1 MNVKLTASLT
11 NSAHSDLALYL
22 PKSEHD
28 TLARAAGVS
37 RLSVSPIPPSMVCD
51 PEPRPNGISLYLR
64 VVQPGEPRRGPY
76 PVGTFGYHSAA
87 VPDELRAKFRRDR
100 VEQAHLNLRETTKA
114 EAEVTLIQGR
124 ILRFWVREE
133 NINAV
138 RTREPRRRASPR
150 PALPKVAGGP
160 ATRETATDRPA
171 LLLLSFGGKE
181 LEFNL
186 TLGEAFDLAVELTAK
201 GYRETK

>member
-1 MNVKLTASLT
+1 MKLTACLT

-51 PEPRPNGISLYLR
+51 PEPPTNGISLYLR
-64 VVQPGEPRRGPY
+64 VVPPGEPSRGPY

-87 VPDELRAKFRRDR
+87 TPDELRAKFRRGR
-100 VEQAHLNLRETTKA
+100 VKQAHLNLRETTKA

-124 ILRFWVREE
+124 ILRFWVPEE

-138 RTREPRRRASPR
+138 RTREPRRTAS
-150 PALPKVAGGP
+150 PKVAGGP

>member
-1 MNVKLTASLT
+1 MKLTACLT
-11 NSAHSDLALYL
+11 NSTNRDLVLYL

-37 RLSVSPIPPSMVCD
+37 RLCVSPIPPSMVCD
-51 PEPRPNGISLYLR
+51 PEPPTNGISLYLR
-64 VVQPGEPRRGPY
+64 VVPPEEPRRGPY
-76 PVGTFGYHSAA
+76 PVGTFGSHRAA
-87 VPDELRAKFRRDR
+87 VPDELRAKFRRGSGR
-100 VEQAHLNLRETTKA
+100 VKQAHLNLRETSKA

-124 ILRFWVREE
+124 ILRFWVPDE
-133 NINAV
+133 NIKAV
-138 RTREPRRRASPR
+138 RTRKPRRTASPR
-150 PALPKVAGGP
+150 PVRPKVAGVP
-160 ATRETATDRPA
+160 PIRETATDRPA

>member
-1 MNVKLTASLT
+1 MKLTACLT

-37 RLSVSPIPPSMVCD
+37 RLSVSPIPPSLVCD
-51 PEPRPNGISLYLR
+51 PEPRLNGISLYLR
-64 VVQPGEPRRGPY
+64 VVPPEEPRHRPY
-76 PVGTFGYHSAA
+76 PVSTFCPHRSA
-87 VPDELRAKFRRDR
+87 VPDELRAKFRRGR
-100 VEQAHLNLRETTKA
+100 GKQAHLNLRETTKA

-124 ILRFWVREE
+124 ILRFWVPEE

-138 RTREPRRRASPR
+138 RTREPRRTAS
-150 PALPKVAGGP
+150 PKVAGGP

>member
-1 MNVKLTASLT
+1 MKLTACLT

-28 TLARAAGVS
+28 ALARAAGVS

-51 PEPRPNGISLYLR
+51 PEPPPNGISLYLR
-64 VVQPGEPRRGPY
+64 VVQPEEPRRGPY
-76 PVGTFGYHSAA
+76 PVCTFGPHRAA
-87 VPDELRAKFRRDR
+87 KPEELRAKFRRGR
-100 VEQAHLNLRETTKA
+100 VKQAHLNLRETTKA

-124 ILRFWVREE
+124 ILRFWVPEE
-133 NINAV
+133 NINAA
-138 RTREPRRRASPR
+138 RTRERRPKAAPVAPTR
-150 PALPKVAGGP
+150 P
-160 ATRETATDRPA
+160 TRETATDRPA

-186 TLGEAFDLAVELTAK
+186 TLGEAFDLAVELTTK

>member
-64 VVQPGEPRRGPY
+64 VVPPGEPRRGPY

-87 VPDELRAKFRRDR
+87 TPDELRAKFRRDR

-124 ILRFWVREE
+124 IIRFWVREE

-138 RTREPRRRASPR
+138 RTREPRRRASQ
-150 PALPKVAGGP
+150 KVAGGP

>member
-1 MNVKLTASLT
+1 MKLTACLT
-11 NSAHSDLALYL
+11 NSANSDLAVYL

-37 RLSVSPIPPSMVCD
+37 RLSVSPIPPSLVCD
-51 PEPRPNGISLYLR
+51 PEPRLNGISLYLR
-64 VVQPGEPRRGPY
+64 VVPPEEPRHRSY
-76 PVGTFGYHSAA
+76 PVSTFGPHRAA
-87 VPDELRAKFRRDR
+87 LPEELRAKFRRGR
-100 VEQAHLNLRETTKA
+100 GKQAAFNLRETTKA

-124 ILRFWVREE
+124 ILRFWVPEE

-138 RTREPRRRASPR
+138 RTREPRRTASPR
-150 PALPKVAGGP
+150 QALPKVAGGP

>member
-1 MNVKLTASLT
+1 MKLTACLT
-11 NSAHSDLALYL
+11 NSAHGDLSLYL

-28 TLARAAGVS
+28 ALARAAGVP

-51 PEPRPNGISLYLR
+51 PEPRLNGISLYLR
-64 VVQPGEPRRGPY
+64 VVPPEEPRHRSY
-76 PVGTFGYHSAA
+76 PVSTFGPHRAA
-87 VPDELRAKFRRDR
+87 LPEELRAKFRRGR
-100 VEQAHLNLRETTKA
+100 GKQAAFNLRETTKA

-124 ILRFWVREE
+124 IIRFWVPEE

-138 RTREPRRRASPR
+138 RTRRTASPR
-150 PALPKVAGGP
+150 QGLPKVDGGP

>member
-64 VVQPGEPRRGPY
+64 VVPPGEPRRGPY

-87 VPDELRAKFRRDR
+87 TPDELRAKFRRDR
-100 VEQAHLNLRETTKA
+100 VERAHLNLRETTKA

-124 ILRFWVREE
+124 ILRFWVPEE
-133 NINAV
+133 NINKA
-138 RTREPRRRASPR
+138 RTREPRRTAS
-150 PALPKVAGGP
+150 PKVAGGP

>member
-1 MNVKLTASLT
+1 MKLTACLT
-11 NSAHSDLALYL
+11 NSPHSDLALYL

-37 RLSVSPIPPSMVCD
+37 RLRVSPIPPSMVCD
-51 PEPRPNGISLYLR
+51 PEPPPNGISLYLR
-64 VVQPGEPRRGPY
+64 VVPPEEPRRGPY
-76 PVGTFGYHSAA
+76 PVSTFGSLRAA
-87 VPDELRAKFRRDR
+87 VPDKLRARFRRGR
-100 VEQAHLNLRETTKA
+100 VKQAHLNLRETTKA

-124 ILRFWVREE
+124 ILRFWVPEE
-133 NINAV
+133 NLNAV
-138 RTREPRRRASPR
+138 RTREPRRTASPR
-150 PALPKVAGGP
+150 PA
-160 ATRETATDRPA
+160 RETATDRPA

>member
-124 ILRFWVREE
+124 IIRFWVREE

-138 RTREPRRRASPR
+138 RTREPRRRAS
-150 PALPKVAGGP
+150 PKVAGGP

>member
-1 MNVKLTASLT
+1 MKLTACLT
-11 NSAHSDLALYL
+11 NSAHSDLTLYL

-28 TLARAAGVS
+28 TLARAAGVF

-51 PEPRPNGISLYLR
+51 PEPPTNGISLYLR
-64 VVQPGEPRRGPY
+64 VVLLGEPRRGPY
-76 PVGTFGYHSAA
+76 PVCTFGSHRAA
-87 VPDELRAKFRRDR
+87 VTDELRAKFRHGRLK
-100 VEQAHLNLRETTKA
+100 QAHLNLRETSKA

-124 ILRFWVREE
+124 ILRFWVPEE

-138 RTREPRRRASPR
+138 RTREPRRTASPR
-150 PALPKVAGGP
+150 PARPKVADGP
-160 ATRETATDRPA
+160 TTRETATDRPA

>member
-1 MNVKLTASLT
+1 MKLTACLT
-11 NSAHSDLALYL
+11 NSANSDLAVYL

-37 RLSVSPIPPSMVCD
+37 RLSVSPIPPSLVCD
-51 PEPRPNGISLYLR
+51 PEPRLNGISLYLR
-64 VVQPGEPRRGPY
+64 VVPPEEPRHRSY
-76 PVGTFGYHSAA
+76 PVSTFGPHRAA
-87 VPDELRAKFRRDR
+87 MPEELRAKFRRGR
-100 VEQAHLNLRETTKA
+100 GKQAAFNLRETTKA

-124 ILRFWVREE
+124 ILRFWVPEE

-138 RTREPRRRASPR
+138 RTREPRRTATDR
-150 PALPKVAGGP
+150 PKVAGGP

>member
-1 MNVKLTASLT
+1 MKLTACLT
-11 NSAHSDLALYL
+11 NSAHSDLAVYL

-37 RLSVSPIPPSMVCD
+37 RLSVSPIPPSLVCD
-51 PEPRPNGISLYLR
+51 PEPRLNGISLYLR
-64 VVQPGEPRRGPY
+64 VVPPEEPRHRSY
-76 PVGTFGYHSAA
+76 HVSTFGPHRAA
-87 VPDELRAKFRRDR
+87 LPEELRAKFRRGR
-100 VEQAHLNLRETTKA
+100 GKQAAFNLRETTKA

-124 ILRFWVREE
+124 ILRFWVPEE

-138 RTREPRRRASPR
+138 RTREPRRTASPR
-150 PALPKVAGGP
+150 PARPKVADGP

>member
-1 MNVKLTASLT
+1 M
-11 NSAHSDLALYL
+11 
-22 PKSEHD
+22 
-28 TLARAAGVS
+28 AAGVP
-37 RLSVSPIPPSMVCD
+37 RLRVSPIPPGVVCD
-51 PEPRPNGISLYLR
+51 PEPPKNGISLYLR
-64 VVQPGEPRRGPY
+64 VVPLGEPCRGPY
-76 PVGTFGYHSAA
+76 PVGTFGPHRAA
-87 VPDELRAKFRRDR
+87 MPEELRAKFRRGR
-100 VEQAHLNLRETTKA
+100 VKQAHFNLRETTKA

-124 ILRFWVREE
+124 ILRFWVPEE

-138 RTREPRRRASPR
+138 RTREPRRTASPR
-150 PALPKVAGGP
+150 PKVAGGP

>member
-1 MNVKLTASLT
+1 MKLTACLT
-11 NSAHSDLALYL
+11 NSAHGDLSLYL

-28 TLARAAGVS
+28 ALARAAGVP
-37 RLSVSPIPPSMVCD
+37 RLSVSPIPPGVVCD

-64 VVQPGEPRRGPY
+64 VVPPEEPRRGPY
-76 PVGTFGYHSAA
+76 PVGTFCSHRAA
-87 VPDELRAKFRRDR
+87 VPDELRAKFRPGC
-100 VEQAHLNLRETTKA
+100 VKQAHINLRETTKA

-124 ILRFWVREE
+124 IIRFWVPEE
-133 NINAV
+133 NTNAV
-138 RTREPRRRASPR
+138 RTRRTASPR
-150 PALPKVAGGP
+150 QGLPKVDGGP

>member
-1 MNVKLTASLT
+1 MKLTACLT

-51 PEPRPNGISLYLR
+51 PEPPTNGISLYLR
-64 VVQPGEPRRGPY
+64 VVPPGEPRRGPY
-76 PVGTFGYHSAA
+76 PVCTFGPHRAA
-87 VPDELRAKFRRDR
+87 MPEELRAKFRRGR
-100 VEQAHLNLRETTKA
+100 VKQAHLNLRETTKA

-124 ILRFWVREE
+124 ILRFWVPEE

-138 RTREPRRRASPR
+138 RTREPRRTASPR
-150 PALPKVAGGP
+150 PARPKVAGGP
-160 ATRETATDRPA
+160 PTRETATDRPA

>member
-1 MNVKLTASLT
+1 MKLTACLT
-11 NSAHSDLALYL
+11 NSANSDLAVYL

-37 RLSVSPIPPSMVCD
+37 RLSVSPIPPSLVCD
-51 PEPRPNGISLYLR
+51 PEPRLNGISLYLR
-64 VVQPGEPRRGPY
+64 VVPPEEPRHRQY
-76 PVGTFGYHSAA
+76 PVSTFCPHRAA
-87 VPDELRAKFRRDR
+87 VPDELRAKFRRGR
-100 VEQAHLNLRETTKA
+100 VKQAHLNLRETTKA

-124 ILRFWVREE
+124 ILRFWVPEE

-138 RTREPRRRASPR
+138 RTREPHRTAS
-150 PALPKVAGGP
+150 PKVAGGP

>member
-1 MNVKLTASLT
+1 MKLTACLT

-51 PEPRPNGISLYLR
+51 PEPPTNGISLYLR
-64 VVQPGEPRRGPY
+64 VVPPGEPRRGPY
-76 PVGTFGYHSAA
+76 PVGTFGPHRAA
-87 VPDELRAKFRRDR
+87 VPDELRAKFRWGR
-100 VEQAHLNLRETTKA
+100 VKHAHLNLRETSKA
-114 EAEVTLIQGR
+114 EAEVALIQGR
-124 ILRFWVREE
+124 ILRFWVPEE

-138 RTREPRRRASPR
+138 RTRQRRQTASPDQAR
-150 PALPKVAGGP
+150 PKAAGVP
-160 ATRETATDRPA
+160 PIRETATDRPA

>member
-1 MNVKLTASLT
+1 MKLTACLT

-28 TLARAAGVS
+28 TIARAAGVS
-37 RLSVSPIPPSMVCD
+37 RLRVRPIPPSMVCD
-51 PEPRPNGISLYLR
+51 PEPPPNGISLYLR
-64 VVQPGEPRRGPY
+64 VVPPEEPRRGPY
-76 PVGTFGYHSAA
+76 PVCTFGPYRAA
-87 VPDELRAKFRRDR
+87 VPDELRATFRRDR
-100 VEQAHLNLRETTKA
+100 VKQAHLNLRETSKA

-124 ILRFWVREE
+124 ILRFWVPDE
-133 NINAV
+133 NIKAV
-138 RTREPRRRASPR
+138 RTRQRRQTASPDQAR
-150 PALPKVAGGP
+150 PKAAGVSP
-160 ATRETATDRPA
+160 ARETATDRPA

>member
-1 MNVKLTASLT
+1 MKLTACLT

-51 PEPRPNGISLYLR
+51 PEPPTNGISLYLR
-64 VVQPGEPRRGPY
+64 VVPPEEPRHRPY
-76 PVGTFGYHSAA
+76 PVSTFCPHRSAA
-87 VPDELRAKFRRDR
+87 PDELRAKFRRGR
-100 VEQAHLNLRETTKA
+100 VKQAHLNLRETTKA

-124 ILRFWVREE
+124 ILRFWVPEE

-138 RTREPRRRASPR
+138 RTREPRRTAS
-150 PALPKVAGGP
+150 PKVAGGP

>member
-1 MNVKLTASLT
+1 MKLTACLA
-11 NSAHSDLALYL
+11 NSNHSDLALYL

-28 TLARAAGVS
+28 ALARAAGVP

-51 PEPRPNGISLYLR
+51 PEPPPNGISLYLR
-64 VVQPGEPRRGPY
+64 VVRPGEPRRGPY
-76 PVGTFGYHSAA
+76 PICTFGSHRAA
-87 VPDELRAKFRRDR
+87 APDELRAKFRSGRLKH
-100 VEQAHLNLRETTKA
+100 AHLNLRETSKA

-124 ILRFWVREE
+124 ILRFWVPEE
-133 NINAV
+133 NINAI
-138 RTREPRRRASPR
+138 RTRKRRQTASPDQAR
-150 PALPKVAGGP
+150 PKGAGVP
-160 ATRETATDRPA
+160 PIRETGTDRPA

-186 TLGEAFDLAVELTAK
+186 PLGEAFDLAVELTAK

>member
-1 MNVKLTASLT
+1 MKLTACLT

-37 RLSVSPIPPSMVCD
+37 RLSVSPIPPSLVCD
-51 PEPRPNGISLYLR
+51 PEPRLNGISLYLR
-64 VVQPGEPRRGPY
+64 VVPPEEPRHRPY
-76 PVGTFGYHSAA
+76 PVSTFCPHRSA
-87 VPDELRAKFRRDR
+87 VPDELRAKFRRGR
-100 VEQAHLNLRETTKA
+100 VKQAHLNLRETTKA

-124 ILRFWVREE
+124 ILRFWVPEE

-138 RTREPRRRASPR
+138 RTREPRRTAS
-150 PALPKVAGGP
+150 PKVAGGP

>member
-11 NSAHSDLALYL
+11 NPAHGDLALYL

-64 VVQPGEPRRGPY
+64 VVPPGEPRRGPY

-87 VPDELRAKFRRDR
+87 TPDELRAKFRRDR

-124 ILRFWVREE
+124 VLRFWVPEE

-138 RTREPRRRASPR
+138 RTREPRRTAS
-150 PALPKVAGGP
+150 PKVAGGP